1 MTWQTELIT
10 DRRITPE
17 IMEDIIEALPD
28 SITENL
34 IAQSWGW
41 SMAVDVML
49 NDDAGILIRG
59 DNSTFKEFGELS
71 AYAIAYELLKAGIPC
86 EMGEF
91 E

>member
-1 MTWQTELIT
+1 
-10 DRRITPE
+10 
-17 IMEDIIEALPD
+17 
-28 SITENL
+28 
-34 IAQSWGW
+34 
-41 SMAVDVML
+41 MAVDVML

-71 AYAIAYELLKAGIPC
+71 VYAIAYELLKIGITC